1 MMQSIVLY
9 GGQFNPIHTA
19 HLAVASEVYHQL
31 KPDRF
36 LFLPS
41 YMSPL
46 KSHNS
51 ELNTTH
57 RLKMLEIAT
66 EELGFGEVC
75 LDEIERQGQS
85 YTYDTLNA
93 IKSEHP
99 DSRLFFII
107 GTDQYEQLERW
118 YRIDEL
124 KQIVT
129 FVVVNRGKEVQ
140 EVSEDMIAV
149 RIPRIDISSSL
160 IRHRVQSGESIQILV
175 PKQVESY
182 IRRERLYEN

>member
-1 MMQSIVLY
+1 MTQSIVLY

-19 HLAVASEVYHQL
+19 HMAVASEVYHQL

-46 KSHNS
+46 KRHNA
-51 ELNTTH
+51 ELNTSH
-57 RLKMLEIAT
+57 RLKMLEMAT
-66 EELGFGEVC
+66 DALGFGEVC

-85 YTYDTLNA
+85 YTYDTLKA
-93 IKSEHP
+93 IKAKHP
-99 DSRLFFII
+99 DAQIYFII
-107 GTDQYEQLERW
+107 GTDQYDQLDRW

-140 EVSEDMIAV
+140 EVSEGMIAIK
-149 RIPRIDISSSL
+149 IPRIDISSSL
-160 IRHRVQSGESIQILV
+160 IRQRVQSGEPIQVLV

-182 IRRERLYEN
+182 IRRERLYED

>member
-1 MMQSIVLY
+1 MTQSIVLY

-19 HLAVASEVYHQL
+19 HLVVASEVYHQI
-31 KPDRF
+31 KPERF

-51 ELNTTH
+51 ELNTNH
-57 RLKMLEIAT
+57 RIKMLEIAI

-85 YTYDTLNA
+85 YTYDTLKTL
-93 IKSEHP
+93 KSAHP
-99 DSRLFFII
+99 DSKLFFII
-107 GTDQYEQLERW
+107 GTDQYDQLDQW

-129 FVVVNRGKEVQ
+129 FIVVNRGKQ
-140 EVSEDMIAV
+140 EQDVSEGMIAV
-149 RIPRIDISSSL
+149 RIPRMDISSSM
-160 IRHRVQSGESIQILV
+160 IRHRIQTGESIQILV